1 MDLPELS
8 HRVDIL
14 AVTGLVMLVTQ
25 LFIVVSPVLVDFRTL
40 LARTSRESGNQ
51 AVRGFTTLSRTARV
65 VVLCVYCAGIY
76 PFGMFSK
83 RKCGYLEDLSEL
95 SELSH
100 RVAISGIR
108 QIRDVAVFIFSGFI
122 FSLFILSLTDLRGWS
137 CSGDFGVPRLTRFLP
152 LVLAVALPVAR
163 AWFHWC

>member
-65 VVLCVYCAGIY
+65 VPAVRILCWYI
-76 PFGMFSK
+76 PFW
-83 RKCGYLEDLSEL
+83 Y
-95 SELSH
+95 
-100 RVAISGIR
+100 
-108 QIRDVAVFIFSGFI
+108 VF
-122 FSLFILSLTDLRGWS
+122 
-137 CSGDFGVPRLTRFLP
+137 
-152 LVLAVALPVAR
+152 
-163 AWFHWC
+163 

>member
-51 AVRGFTTLSRTARV
+51 DVRGFTTFSRTARV
-65 VVLCVYCAGIY
+65 VPSVRILCWYI
-76 PFGMFSK
+76 PFW
-83 RKCGYLEDLSEL
+83 Y
-95 SELSH
+95 
-100 RVAISGIR
+100 
-108 QIRDVAVFIFSGFI
+108 VF
-122 FSLFILSLTDLRGWS
+122 
-137 CSGDFGVPRLTRFLP
+137 
-152 LVLAVALPVAR
+152 
-163 AWFHWC
+163 